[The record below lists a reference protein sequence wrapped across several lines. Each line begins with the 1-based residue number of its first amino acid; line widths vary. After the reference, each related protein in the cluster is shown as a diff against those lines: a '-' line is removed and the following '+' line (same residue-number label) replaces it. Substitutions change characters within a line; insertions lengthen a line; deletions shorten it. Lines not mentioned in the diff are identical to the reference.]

1 MTLAAHE
8 EVVDAEIVR
17 THTEWAEV
25 IKSDLGR
32 AVEGIVSAGKHLI
45 AAKADVN
52 HGEWLPM
59 LEQIGID
66 ETYARRLMQV
76 SRNPAISNQANLPDL
91 PARFA
96 VLREIARMDP
106 SDVEDGIESG
116 RITPNMKIK
125 DAKAFA
131 NDEWPDVPEPTDE
144 ERFQQM
150 EAARNQLI
158 AEGIRPAPLTDED
171 RAAEAREFVES
182 IVGKQR
188 TTEPA
193 TPEEKLAKALNT
205 VGAAIRLGQ
214 EPDHEAL
221 NEDGRT
227 TLRALGL
234 M

>member
-1 MTLAAHE
+1 MTLETHE

-17 THTEWAEV
+17 TWGEWAGI
-25 IKSDLGR
+25 IKGNLGQ
-32 AVEGIVSAGKHLI
+32 AVEGIVSAGKNLTS
-45 AAKADVN
+45 AKADVN
-52 HGEWLPM
+52 HGEWQDM
-59 LEQIGID
+59 LDDIGISQPYAYKLMQIGKRF
-66 ETYARRLMQV
+66 TNH
-76 SRNPAISNQANLPDL
+76 SSWNDL
-91 PARFA
+91 PGS
-96 VLREIARMDP
+96 IAALYELSRMDS
-106 SDVEDGIESG
+106 SDIEDGIESG
-116 RITPNMKIK
+116 AITPNMKIK

-131 NDEWPDVPEPTDE
+131 NNEWPTVPEPTDE

-158 AEGIRPAPLTDED
+158 AEGIRPAPLTDEE

-182 IVGKQR
+182 IVGKQH

-193 TPEEKLAKALNT
+193 TPEEKLTKALNT

-227 TLRALGL
+227 ALRALGL